1 MLTPVSISTGRMSR
15 SVLPSS
21 RCMGAPP
28 GSVLDVDLLEPEER
42 PSEKARSDLAEPV
55 RRVGYEEVVLA
66 RGRRS
71 FGQKPPL
78 EKPRAHDRGGRPRR
92 IDQHDAGADRL
103 ADDPFEEWI
112 VRAAEDQ
119 RVDPFALEVLK
130 VQRGGRP
137 GHLIIHPTLLGERH
151 EQRAGA
157 VDHPGLRQ
165 VAGDGARV
173 GAALDG
179 GGGADDTDDPPA
191 RGAAGR
197 LGPRTDDADY
207 RDLRVLPQLFERQ

>member
-21 RCMGAPP
+21 RCMGSPP

-55 RRVGYEEVVLA
+55 RRVGHEEVVLA

-92 IDQHDAGADRL
+92 IDQHDARTERL
-103 ADDPFEEWI
+103 APEPLQE
-112 VRAAEDQ
+112 
-119 RVDPFALEVLK
+119 
-130 VQRGGRP
+130 
-137 GHLIIHPTLLGERH
+137 LLSPSGS
-151 EQRAGA
+151 
-157 VDHPGLRQ
+157 D
-165 VAGDGARV
+165 
-173 GAALDG
+173 
-179 GGGADDTDDPPA
+179 
-191 RGAAGR
+191 
-197 LGPRTDDADY
+197 
-207 RDLRVLPQLFERQ
+207 